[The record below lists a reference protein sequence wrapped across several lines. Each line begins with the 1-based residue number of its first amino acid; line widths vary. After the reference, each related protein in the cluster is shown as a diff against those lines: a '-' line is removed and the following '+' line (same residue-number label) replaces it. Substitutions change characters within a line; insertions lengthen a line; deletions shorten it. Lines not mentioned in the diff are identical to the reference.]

1 MSLAALLSLPGR
13 IFAGRVWRQCSPR
26 RSLLEIAHPAVT
38 TGRYYRLG
46 GAGVW
51 NAPSTRAAAWAEFFR
66 HLSSG
71 GVYRRSGALDGGQA
85 NA

>member
-1 MSLAALLSLPGR
+1 MSLAALSSLPGR